1 MLFAGGCGQEST
13 KLKVGMLPIAD
24 NLPFWVAE
32 QKGYF
37 KEEGIE
43 VELIAFPSALERDSA
58 FTAKQIDA
66 GIGDLIAVATM
77 NNAGTKVKSVAV
89 AQGIS
94 PGENRFAILAAPNS
108 DIKSVEQLKNV
119 PIAMSLN
126 TINEYITDRMLTEK
140 GLSQE
145 DIKKIAV
152 PKLPVR
158 FDALMG
164 GTVMAATLPDP
175 MATLAEI
182 GGAHLIADNS
192 KNTLAQTVVI
202 VRQETLD
209 KNDIDIE
216 KLMKAYSRAVSDI
229 QRNPDQFNDI
239 LMEEAKI
246 PKNLLSSGNQLRFIY
261 SAPELPKEEDVD
273 AVIEWMLEHD
283 LLKNKL
289 TYGDMVYGKVL

>member
-1 MLFAGGCGQEST
+1 
-13 KLKVGMLPIAD
+13 MLPIAD